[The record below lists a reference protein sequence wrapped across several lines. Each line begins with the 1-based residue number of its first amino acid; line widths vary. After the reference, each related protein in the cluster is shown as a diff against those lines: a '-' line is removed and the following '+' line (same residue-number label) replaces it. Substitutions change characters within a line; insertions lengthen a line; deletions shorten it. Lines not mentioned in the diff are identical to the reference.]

1 MEQKDPLSIQEDV
14 NLEDDILK
22 KQQLLQTE
30 ILDKDLDKDQFIKF
44 CMEKKERGDDLST
57 WKFEELQ
64 QIVKEFQTA
73 HANEP
78 KKMIEDINEEQVGKM
93 EEIDTD
99 AQNLR
104 RRK

>member
-1 MEQKDPLSIQEDV
+1 MEQKVPLSIQEDV

-30 ILDKDLDKDQFIKF
+30 ILDKDQFIKF

-73 HANEP
+73 HE
-78 KKMIEDINEEQVGKM
+78 MSQ
-93 EEIDTD
+93 
-99 AQNLR
+99 
-104 RRK
+104 RK